1 MRKVNNK
8 LKNIKTISVGYKDL
22 LLINKNQQIT
32 KEQLKALDKLQQ
44 SKSKK
49 SKINKKVS
57 LIKTILKRKPK
68 SVYESFGLAD
78 IRNKI
83 NQPKTSTNQTSTVCA

>member
-1 MRKVNNK
+1 MRNTKSK
-8 LKNIKTISVGYKDL
+8 FKNIKTISVGYKDL

-57 LIKTILKRKPK
+57 LIKTMLKRKPK
-68 SVYESFGLAD
+68 SIYESFGLTD
-78 IRNKI
+78 LRNKI
-83 NQPKTSTNQTSTVCA
+83 NQPKTSTSQTSTICA